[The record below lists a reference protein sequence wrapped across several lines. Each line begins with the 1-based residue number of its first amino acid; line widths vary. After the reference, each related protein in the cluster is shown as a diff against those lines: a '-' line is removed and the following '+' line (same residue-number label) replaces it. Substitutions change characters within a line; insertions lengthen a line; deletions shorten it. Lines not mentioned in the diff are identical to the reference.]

1 MTLLEMSVQH
11 KTDADTFAR
20 RIKDLQQQAQKTDDP
35 EVRWQLQQ
43 RIAAL
48 TPLLRQ
54 SRALA
59 QITEHYYDRGYTK
72 HAQYHL

>member
-1 MTLLEMSVQH
+1 MTLLEMSVQY
-11 KTDADTFAR
+11 KADADTFAR

-54 SRALA
+54 SRTLA

>member
-1 MTLLEMSVQH
+1 MTLLEMSVQY

-20 RIKDLQQQAQKTDDP
+20 RIKDLRQQALKTDDP

>member
-1 MTLLEMSVQH
+1 MTLLEMSVQY

>member
-1 MTLLEMSVQH
+1 MTLLEMSVQY
-11 KTDADTFAR
+11 KADADTFAR

>member
-1 MTLLEMSVQH
+1 MTLLEMSVQY

-20 RIKDLQQQAQKTDDP
+20 RIKDLQQQALKTDDP

>member
-1 MTLLEMSVQH
+1 MTLLEISTQY
-11 KTDADTFAR
+11 KADADTFAQ
-20 RIKDLQQQAQKTDDP
+20 RIKCLQQQAETTNDP
-35 EVRWQLQQ
+35 EERWQLQQ
-43 RIAAL
+43 RIAEL
-48 TPLLRQ
+48 IPLLRQ